1 MLNSRYELVVFDCDG
16 VVVDSEPIGNRVFRA
31 FLADVGIT
39 MSEREVY
46 ANFLGRALADSLEI
60 VEQRLGRRL
69 ADDVVAQYRATRDRA
84 LREEV
89 QPIAGVEHIVRSLR
103 VPYCIASS
111 GDYDKMRVTLGITGL
126 LPLFDGRVFSATDVP
141 RAKPAPD
148 VYLHAAARMGV
159 APASA
164 LVIEDTVPGVTAAR
178 AAGMTVI
185 GFTPLTPADEL
196 IAAGATVTA
205 ARMRELAPL
214 LDAHGVTTQSAAK
227 Q

>member
-1 MLNSRYELVVFDCDG
+1 VKSRYELVIFDCDG

-31 FLADVGIT
+31 FLADIGIT
-39 MSEREVY
+39 MSEREIY

-69 ADDVVAQYRATRDRA
+69 ASDVVARYRATRDRT
-84 LREEV
+84 LREEI
-89 QPIAGVEHIVRSLR
+89 QPIDGVEHIVKSLR

-111 GDYDKMRVTLGITGL
+111 GDYDKMCVTLGVTGL
-126 LPLFDGRVFSATDVP
+126 LPLFDGRVFSANDVP

-148 VYLHAAARMGV
+148 VYLHAAERMGV

-164 LVIEDTVPGVTAAR
+164 LVIEDTVPGVTAAH

-196 IAAGATVTA
+196 IAAGATDTA
-205 ARMRELAPL
+205 AQMCELALL
-214 LDAHGVTTQSAAK
+214 LDAQGVTTQSTAK